1 VAGLAGLAVVWLL
14 LASML
19 APVALGVEYA
29 RQRDVDAVVQ
39 GAIERLRATLAYLE
53 AVSPSEASK
62 LREAF
67 DRAISR
73 LEGARGGAPEVAL
86 VEVVRAQVEALNASR
101 GLLSRVDVAHPPGLA
116 VALDVRLGMVEE
128 LRATVEYLRSA
139 SVAVEPW
146 VDVKLEETARNIRA
160 LREGLASGALNASQV
175 AVKLGEV
182 NRNISE
188 VRVYL
193 AKTARQGWV
202 KAHVLGNI
210 AREMAS
216 AIRSSEAALR
226 GDVGEL
232 VASLE
237 RLGRIPEVLP
247 PGAPGREVVEEVARC
262 ILQVTPG
269 NKTFVVMST
278 IAKTLRESKE
288 EVKIRLLVAEILRCL
303 KQPLER
309 IPLDEVPAKHRP
321 DVEKARGKV
330 GALEEEAR
338 RSTLHVA
345 ERNPVAVA
353 GLLRAELEH
362 LQKLYR
368 DYKEGRATAEEVKL
382 QAQLVLKL
390 AETAEQIAGKLPMPA
405 QDKIMEVV
413 EIARSEVNRILSE
426 LGTRNAKPDRGNLV
440 KSTGLEEERGHSCA
454 PAPVA
459 RAASQH

>member
-1 VAGLAGLAVVWLL
+1 VARLAGLVVVWLL

-19 APVALGVEYA
+19 APVALGVEYVQ
-29 RQRDVDAVVQ
+29 QRDVDAVVQ
-39 GAIERLRATLAYLE
+39 GTIERLKATLAYLE
-53 AVSPSEASK
+53 TVSPSEASK

-73 LEGARGGAPEVAL
+73 LEGARGKAPEVAL
-86 VEVVRAQVEALNASR
+86 AEVVRAQVEALNASR
-101 GLLSRVDVAHPPGLA
+101 GVLSRVNVTYPPGLT
-116 VALDVRLGMVEE
+116 VALDVKLRIVEE

-139 SVAVEPW
+139 NVAVEPW
-146 VDVKLEETARNIRA
+146 VDVKLEETARNIKA

-202 KAHVLGNI
+202 KAHVIGNI
-210 AREMAS
+210 AREMAYS
-216 AIRSSEAALR
+216 IRSSEAAMR

-232 VASLE
+232 AASLE

-247 PGAPGREVVEEVARC
+247 PGAPGRGVVEEVARC
-262 ILQVTPG
+262 IIQVAPG

-288 EVKIRLLVAEILRCL
+288 EVKIRLLVAEIVRCL

-309 IPLDEVPAKHRP
+309 IPLNEIPAKHRP
-321 DVEKARGKV
+321 DVEKARENAKT
-330 GALEEEAR
+330 LEEEAR
-338 RSTLHVA
+338 RSTLDVV
-345 ERNPVAVA
+345 ERNPMAAV
-353 GLLRAELEH
+353 GLIRAELEL

-368 DYKEGRATAEEVKL
+368 DYREGRATAEEVKL
-382 QAQLVLKL
+382 QAQLILKL
-390 AETAEQIAGKLPMPA
+390 AEIAEQTVAKLPMPA
-405 QDKIMEVV
+405 QGRLMETVKA
-413 EIARSEVNRILSE
+413 ARSEADRILGE
-426 LGTRNAKPDRGNLV
+426 LGA
-440 KSTGLEEERGHSCA
+440 
-454 PAPVA
+454 
-459 RAASQH
+459 

>member
-1 VAGLAGLAVVWLL
+1 VARLAGLVVVWLL
-14 LASML
+14 LASTI

-29 RQRDVDAVVQ
+29 RQSGVDAVVQ
-39 GAIERLRATLAYLE
+39 GTIERLRATLAYLE
-53 AVSPSEASK
+53 TVSPPEASE

-73 LEGARGGAPEVAL
+73 LEGARGGAPGVAL

-101 GLLSRVDVAHPPGLA
+101 GVLSRVNVAHPPGLT
-116 VALDVRLGMVEE
+116 VALDVKLGMVEE

-139 SVAVEPW
+139 NVTVELW
-146 VDVKLEETARNIRA
+146 VDVKLEETARNIKA

-216 AIRSSEAALR
+216 SIRSSEAAMR
-226 GDVGEL
+226 GDVEEL
-232 VASLE
+232 AANLE

-247 PGAPGREVVEEVARC
+247 PGAPGRGVVEEVTKC

-309 IPLDEVPAKHRP
+309 IPLNEIPAKHRP
-321 DVEKARGKV
+321 DVEKAREKAGT
-330 GALEEEAR
+330 LEEEAR
-338 RSTLHVA
+338 RSTLDVV
-345 ERNPVAVA
+345 ERNPTAA
-353 GLLRAELEH
+353 IGLLRAELEL
-362 LQKLYR
+362 LQRLYR
-368 DYKEGRATAEEVKL
+368 DYREGRATAEEVKL

-390 AETAEQIAGKLPMPA
+390 AEIAKQTAAKLPMPA
-405 QDKIMEVV
+405 QVRLMETVKAAKN
-413 EIARSEVNRILSE
+413 EANRVLSE
-426 LGTRNAKPDRGNLV
+426 LGA
-440 KSTGLEEERGHSCA
+440 
-454 PAPVA
+454 
-459 RAASQH
+459 

>member
-1 VAGLAGLAVVWLL
+1 VARLSGLAVLCLMLASL
-14 LASML
+14 LAP
-19 APVALGVEYA
+19 ATAGVGYGQEQA
-29 RQRDVDAVVQ
+29 GVDAVVR
-39 GAIERLRATLAYLE
+39 GTIERLRAALAYLE
-53 AVSPSEASK
+53 ATSPSEASR

-101 GLLSRVDVAHPPGLA
+101 SVLSKVNVTHPPGLMA
-116 VALDVRLGMVEE
+116 ALDVKLGMVEE

-139 SVAVEPW
+139 SVTVEPW
-146 VDVKLEETARNIRA
+146 VDVKLEETARNIKA

-193 AKTARQGWV
+193 AKTAGQGWV
-202 KAHVLGNI
+202 KAHVIGNI
-210 AREMAS
+210 AREMAGS
-216 AIRSSEAALR
+216 IRSSEAALR

-232 VASLE
+232 AAGLE

-262 ILQVTPG
+262 ILQITPD
-269 NKTFVVMST
+269 NKTFVVMSA
-278 IAKTLRESKE
+278 IAKMLRESKE
-288 EVKIRLLVAEILRCL
+288 EVEIRLLVAEIVRCL

-309 IPLDEVPAKHRP
+309 MPLNEIPAKHRP
-321 DVEKARGKV
+321 DVEKARGKA

-338 RSTLHVA
+338 RSTLEVV
-345 ERNPVAVA
+345 ERNPMAVV
-353 GLLRAELEH
+353 GLLRAELEL

-368 DYKEGRATAEEVKL
+368 DYREGRVAAEEVKL

-390 AETAEQIAGKLPMPA
+390 TKTAEQIAGKLPMPV
-405 QDKIMEVV
+405 QGKIMEVAK
-413 EIARSEVNRILSE
+413 IARSEVNRILSE
-426 LGTRNAKPDRGNLV
+426 LGV
-440 KSTGLEEERGHSCA
+440 
-454 PAPVA
+454 
-459 RAASQH
+459 

>member
-1 VAGLAGLAVVWLL
+1 VERRWCEVARLAGLFVVWLL

-29 RQRDVDAVVQ
+29 RQSGVDAVVQ

-53 AVSPSEASK
+53 AVSPPEASK

-67 DRAISR
+67 ERAISR
-73 LEGARGGAPEVAL
+73 LEGARGKAPEVAL

-101 GLLSRVDVAHPPGLA
+101 GLLSRVDVAHPPGLT
-116 VALDVRLGMVEE
+116 VALDVKLRMVEE
-128 LRATVEYLRSA
+128 LRTTVEYLRSA
-139 SVAVEPW
+139 NVTVEPW
-146 VDVKLEETARNIRA
+146 VDVKLEETARNIKA
-160 LREGLASGALNASQV
+160 LKEGLASGALNASQV

-202 KAHVLGNI
+202 RAHVLGNI
-210 AREMAS
+210 AREMANT
-216 AIRSSEAALR
+216 IRSSEEAMR

-232 VASLE
+232 AASLE

-247 PGAPGREVVEEVARC
+247 PGAPGRGVVEEVARC
-262 ILQVTPG
+262 IIQVAPG

-303 KQPLER
+303 KQPLEG
-309 IPLDEVPAKHRP
+309 IPLNEVPAKHRP
-321 DVEKARGKV
+321 DVEKAREKAGT
-330 GALEEEAR
+330 LEEEAR
-338 RSTLHVA
+338 RSTLEVV
-345 ERNPVAVA
+345 ERNPMTTIR
-353 GLLRAELEH
+353 LLGAELEL

-368 DYKEGRATAEEVKL
+368 EYKEGKATAEEVKL

-390 AETAEQIAGKLPMPA
+390 AKVAEQIAVKLPMPI
-405 QDKIMEVV
+405 QDRLMETVKA
-413 EIARSEVNRILSE
+413 ARNEANRILGE
-426 LGTRNAKPDRGNLV
+426 LGA
-440 KSTGLEEERGHSCA
+440 
-454 PAPVA
+454 
-459 RAASQH
+459 

>member
-1 VAGLAGLAVVWLL
+1 MARLAGLVVVWLL
-14 LASML
+14 LASTM

-39 GAIERLRATLAYLE
+39 GTIERLRATLAYLE

-62 LREAF
+62 LREVF
-67 DRAISR
+67 ERAISR
-73 LEGARGGAPEVAL
+73 LEGARGRAPEVAL

-101 GLLSRVDVAHPPGLA
+101 SVLARVDVAHPPGLA
-116 VALDVRLGMVEE
+116 VALDVKLGMVEE
-128 LRATVEYLRSA
+128 LRATVEYLRFA
-139 SVAVEPW
+139 NVAVEPW
-146 VDVKLEETARNIRA
+146 VDVKLEETARNIKA
-160 LREGLASGALNASQV
+160 LKEGLASGALNASQV

-193 AKTARQGWV
+193 AKTAKQGWV

-210 AREMAS
+210 AREMANS
-216 AIRSSEAALR
+216 IRSSEAAMR

-232 VASLE
+232 AASLE

-288 EVKIRLLVAEILRCL
+288 EVKIRLLAAEILRCL

-309 IPLDEVPAKHRP
+309 MPLNEIPAKHRP
-321 DVEKARGKV
+321 DVEKARESAKT
-330 GALEEEAR
+330 LKEEAR
-338 RSTLHVA
+338 RSTLEVV
-345 ERNPVAVA
+345 ERNPTATI
-353 GLLRAELEH
+353 GLLRAELEL

-368 DYKEGRATAEEVKL
+368 DYREGRATAEEVKL

-390 AETAEQIAGKLPMPA
+390 VEIAEQAAAKLPMPA
-405 QDKIMEVV
+405 QGRLMETVKA
-413 EIARSEVNRILSE
+413 ARNEANRILGE
-426 LGTRNAKPDRGNLV
+426 LGA
-440 KSTGLEEERGHSCA
+440 
-454 PAPVA
+454 
-459 RAASQH
+459 

>member
-1 VAGLAGLAVVWLL
+1 MARLAGLVVVWLL
-14 LASML
+14 LASTI

-29 RQRDVDAVVQ
+29 QRRDVDAVVQ
-39 GAIERLRATLAYLE
+39 GVIERLRATLAYLE

-86 VEVVRAQVEALNASR
+86 AEVVRAQVEALNASR
-101 GLLSRVDVAHPPGLA
+101 SVLARVDVAHPPGLM
-116 VALDVRLGMVEE
+116 VALDVKLGMVEE

-139 SVAVEPW
+139 NATIEPW
-146 VDVKLEETARNIRA
+146 VDVKLEETARNIKA

-210 AREMAS
+210 AREVANI
-216 AIRSSEAALR
+216 IRSSEAALR

-232 VASLE
+232 AAGLE

-247 PGAPGREVVEEVARC
+247 PGAPGRELVEEVARC
-262 ILQVTPG
+262 TVRVPPG
-269 NKTFVVMST
+269 NETFMVMPI
-278 IAKTLRESKE
+278 IAKMLRESKD
-288 EVKIRLLVAEILRCL
+288 EVEVRMLVAEILRCL
-303 KQPLER
+303 RQPLER
-309 IPLDEVPAKHRP
+309 MPLNEVPAKHRP
-321 DVEKARGKV
+321 HVEKARENAKT
-330 GALEEEAR
+330 LEEEAR
-338 RSTLHVA
+338 RSTLEVV
-345 ERNPVAVA
+345 ERNPMAVV
-353 GLLRAELEH
+353 GLIKAELER

-368 DYKEGRATAEEVKL
+368 DYREGRATAEEVKL

-390 AETAEQIAGKLPMPA
+390 VKTAEQIAGKLPMPV
-405 QDKIMEVV
+405 QGKIMEAAK
-413 EIARSEVNRILSE
+413 IARSEVNRILSE
-426 LGTRNAKPDRGNLV
+426 LGA
-440 KSTGLEEERGHSCA
+440 
-454 PAPVA
+454 
-459 RAASQH
+459 

>member
-1 VAGLAGLAVVWLL
+1 VARLAGLVVVWLL
-14 LASML
+14 LASTM

-39 GAIERLRATLAYLE
+39 GTIERLRATLAYLE

-62 LREAF
+62 LREVF
-67 DRAISR
+67 ERVISR
-73 LEGARGGAPEVAL
+73 LEGARGRAPEVAL

-101 GLLSRVDVAHPPGLA
+101 SVLARVDVAHPPGLA
-116 VALDVRLGMVEE
+116 VALDVKLGMVEE
-128 LRATVEYLRSA
+128 LRATVEYLRFA
-139 SVAVEPW
+139 NVAVEPW
-146 VDVKLEETARNIRA
+146 VDVKLEETARNIKA
-160 LREGLASGALNASQV
+160 LKEGLASGALNASQV

-193 AKTARQGWV
+193 AKTAKQGWV

-210 AREMAS
+210 AREMANS
-216 AIRSSEAALR
+216 IRSSEAAMR

-232 VASLE
+232 AASLE

-262 ILQVTPG
+262 ILQVAPD

-278 IAKTLRESKE
+278 IAKMLRESKD
-288 EVKIRLLVAEILRCL
+288 EVKVRMLVAEILRCL

-309 IPLDEVPAKHRP
+309 MPLDKVPAKHRP
-321 DVEKARGKV
+321 DVEKARGKAR
-330 GALEEEAR
+330 ALEEEAR

-345 ERNPVAVA
+345 ERNPMATI
-353 GLLRAELEH
+353 GLLGAELEL

-368 DYKEGRATAEEVKL
+368 EYREGRATAEEVKL

-390 AETAEQIAGKLPMPA
+390 AEIAEQTATKLPMPA
-405 QDKIMEVV
+405 QDRLMETVKAAKN
-413 EIARSEVNRILSE
+413 EANRILGE
-426 LGTRNAKPDRGNLV
+426 LGAWKNPNLPSFF
-440 KSTGLEEERGHSCA
+440 K
-454 PAPVA
+454 
-459 RAASQH
+459 

>member
-1 VAGLAGLAVVWLL
+1 MARLAGLVIVWLL

-19 APVALGVEYA
+19 APVALGVEYDQ
-29 RQRDVDAVVQ
+29 RRDVDAIVQ
-39 GAIERLRATLAYLE
+39 GTIERLRATLAYLE

-62 LREAF
+62 LREVF

-101 GLLSRVDVAHPPGLA
+101 GVLSRVNVTYPPGLM
-116 VALDVRLGMVEE
+116 VALDVKLGMVEE
-128 LRATVEYLRSA
+128 LRATVEYLKSA
-139 SVAVEPW
+139 NVTVEPW
-146 VDVKLEETARNIRA
+146 VDVKLEETARNIKA
-160 LREGLASGALNASQV
+160 LKEGLASGALNASQV

-202 KAHVLGNI
+202 KAHVLGSI

-216 AIRSSEAALR
+216 SIRSSEAAMR
-226 GDVGEL
+226 GDVEEL
-232 VASLE
+232 AASLE

-247 PGAPGREVVEEVARC
+247 PGAPGRGVVEVTKC
-262 ILQVTPG
+262 ILQATPG

-278 IAKTLRESKE
+278 IAKTLRESKK

-309 IPLDEVPAKHRP
+309 IPLNEIPAKHRL
-321 DVEKARGKV
+321 DVEKARENAKT
-330 GALEEEAR
+330 LEEEAR
-338 RSTLHVA
+338 RSTLHVV
-345 ERNPVAVA
+345 ERNPTATI
-353 GLLRAELEH
+353 GLLKAELEL

-368 DYKEGRATAEEVKL
+368 DHKEGRATAEEVKL
-382 QAQLVLKL
+382 QAQLILKL
-390 AETAEQIAGKLPMPA
+390 AEIAEQTVAKLPMPA
-405 QDKIMEVV
+405 QGRLMETVKAAKN
-413 EIARSEVNRILSE
+413 EANRVLSE
-426 LGTRNAKPDRGNLV
+426 LGA
-440 KSTGLEEERGHSCA
+440 
-454 PAPVA
+454 
-459 RAASQH
+459 

>member
-1 VAGLAGLAVVWLL
+1 VARLAGLVVVWLL
-14 LASML
+14 LASTI

-29 RQRDVDAVVQ
+29 RQSGVDAVVQ
-39 GAIERLRATLAYLE
+39 GVIERLRATLAYLE
-53 AVSPSEASK
+53 TVSPSEASK

-101 GLLSRVDVAHPPGLA
+101 SVLARVDVTHPPGLA
-116 VALDVRLGMVEE
+116 AALDVKLGMVEE

-139 SVAVEPW
+139 NVAVEPW
-146 VDVKLEETARNIRA
+146 VDVKLEETARNIKA
-160 LREGLASGALNASQV
+160 LKEGLASGALNASQV

-193 AKTARQGWV
+193 AKMARQGWV

-210 AREMAS
+210 AREVAS

-232 VASLE
+232 AASLE

-262 ILQVTPG
+262 TVQVPPG
-269 NKTFVVMST
+269 NETFMVMPI
-278 IAKTLRESKE
+278 IAKMLRESKE
-288 EVKIRLLVAEILRCL
+288 EVKIKLLVAEILRCL

-309 IPLDEVPAKHRP
+309 IPLNEVPAKHRP
-321 DVEKARGKV
+321 DVEKARESAKT
-330 GALEEEAR
+330 LEEEAR
-338 RSTLHVA
+338 RSTLEVV
-345 ERNPVAVA
+345 ERNPMAAV
-353 GLLRAELEH
+353 GLIRAELEL

-368 DYKEGRATAEEVKL
+368 EYKEGRATAEEVKL

-390 AETAEQIAGKLPMPA
+390 AEIAEQAVAKLPMPA
-405 QDKIMEVV
+405 QGRLMETVKA
-413 EIARSEVNRILSE
+413 ARSEANRILGE
-426 LGTRNAKPDRGNLV
+426 LGA
-440 KSTGLEEERGHSCA
+440 
-454 PAPVA
+454 
-459 RAASQH
+459 

>member
-1 VAGLAGLAVVWLL
+1 MARLAGLVIVWLL

-19 APVALGVEYA
+19 APVALGVEYDQ
-29 RQRDVDAVVQ
+29 QRDVDAIVQ
-39 GAIERLRATLAYLE
+39 GTIERLRATLAYLE
-53 AVSPSEASK
+53 AVSPPEASK

-86 VEVVRAQVEALNASR
+86 AEVVRAQVEALNASR
-101 GLLSRVDVAHPPGLA
+101 GLLSRVNVTHPPGLT
-116 VALDVRLGMVEE
+116 VALDVKLGMVEE
-128 LRATVEYLRSA
+128 LRATVEYLKSA
-139 SVAVEPW
+139 NVTVEPW
-146 VDVKLEETARNIRA
+146 VDVKLEETARNIKA
-160 LREGLASGALNASQV
+160 LKEGLASGALNASQV

-202 KAHVLGNI
+202 KAHVLGSI

-216 AIRSSEAALR
+216 SIRSSEAAMR
-226 GDVGEL
+226 GDVEEL
-232 VASLE
+232 AASLE

-247 PGAPGREVVEEVARC
+247 PGAPGKGVVEEVTKC
-262 ILQVTPG
+262 ILQATPG

-309 IPLDEVPAKHRP
+309 MPLNEMPAKHRP
-321 DVEKARGKV
+321 DVEKAGEDAKT
-330 GALEEEAR
+330 LEEEAR
-338 RSTLHVA
+338 RSTLDVV
-345 ERNPVAVA
+345 ERNPTATI
-353 GLLRAELEH
+353 GLLKAELEL

-368 DYKEGRATAEEVKL
+368 DHKEGRATAEEVKL
-382 QAQLVLKL
+382 QAQLILKL
-390 AETAEQIAGKLPMPA
+390 AEIAEQTVAKLPMPA
-405 QDKIMEVV
+405 QGRLMETVKAAKN
-413 EIARSEVNRILSE
+413 EANRVLSE
-426 LGTRNAKPDRGNLV
+426 LGA
-440 KSTGLEEERGHSCA
+440 
-454 PAPVA
+454 
-459 RAASQH
+459 

>member
-1 VAGLAGLAVVWLL
+1 
-14 LASML
+14 
-19 APVALGVEYA
+19 
-29 RQRDVDAVVQ
+29 
-39 GAIERLRATLAYLE
+39 
-53 AVSPSEASK
+53 
-62 LREAF
+62 
-67 DRAISR
+67 
-73 LEGARGGAPEVAL
+73 
-86 VEVVRAQVEALNASR
+86 
-101 GLLSRVDVAHPPGLA
+101 
-116 VALDVRLGMVEE
+116 MVEE

-139 SVAVEPW
+139 NVTIEPW

-160 LREGLASGALNASQV
+160 LREGLASGVLNASQV

-188 VRVYL
+188 VRAYL

-232 VASLE
+232 AASLE

-262 ILQVTPG
+262 IVQVPPS
-269 NKTFVVMST
+269 NETFTVIPV
-278 IAKTLRESKE
+278 IAKILRESE
-288 EVKIRLLVAEILRCL
+288 DEVKVRMLVAEILRCL

-309 IPLDEVPAKHRP
+309 MPLDEVPAKHRP

-330 GALEEEAR
+330 GALEGEAR

-353 GLLRAELEH
+353 GLLRAELEL

-368 DYKEGRATAEEVKL
+368 DYREGRATAEEVKL

-405 QDKIMEVV
+405 QGKIMEVAK
-413 EIARSEVNRILSE
+413 IARSEANKILSE
-426 LGTRNAKPDRGNLV
+426 LGARNTKPDRRTL
-440 KSTGLEEERGHSCA
+440 
-454 PAPVA
+454 
-459 RAASQH
+459 

>member
-1 VAGLAGLAVVWLL
+1 VARLAGLVIVWLL

-19 APVALGVEYA
+19 APVALGVEYDQ
-29 RQRDVDAVVQ
+29 RRDVDAIVQ
-39 GAIERLRATLAYLE
+39 GTIERLRATLAYLE

-62 LREAF
+62 LREVF

-101 GLLSRVDVAHPPGLA
+101 GVLSRVNVTYPPGLM
-116 VALDVRLGMVEE
+116 VALDVKLGMVEE
-128 LRATVEYLRSA
+128 LRATVEYLKSA
-139 SVAVEPW
+139 NVTVEPW
-146 VDVKLEETARNIRA
+146 VDVKLEETARNIKA
-160 LREGLASGALNASQV
+160 LKEGLASGALNASQV

-202 KAHVLGNI
+202 KAHVLGSI

-216 AIRSSEAALR
+216 SIRSSEAAMR
-226 GDVGEL
+226 GDVEEL
-232 VASLE
+232 AASLE

-247 PGAPGREVVEEVARC
+247 PGAPGRGVVEVTKC
-262 ILQVTPG
+262 ILQATPG

-278 IAKTLRESKE
+278 IAKTLRESKK

-309 IPLDEVPAKHRP
+309 IPLNEIPAKHRL
-321 DVEKARGKV
+321 DVEKARENAKT
-330 GALEEEAR
+330 LEEEAR
-338 RSTLHVA
+338 RSTLHVV
-345 ERNPVAVA
+345 ERNPTATI
-353 GLLRAELEH
+353 GLLKAELEL

-368 DYKEGRATAEEVKL
+368 DHKEGRATAEEVKL
-382 QAQLVLKL
+382 QAQLILKL
-390 AETAEQIAGKLPMPA
+390 AEIAEQTVAKLPMPA
-405 QDKIMEVV
+405 QGRLMETVKAAKN
-413 EIARSEVNRILSE
+413 EANRVLSE
-426 LGTRNAKPDRGNLV
+426 LGA
-440 KSTGLEEERGHSCA
+440 
-454 PAPVA
+454 
-459 RAASQH
+459 